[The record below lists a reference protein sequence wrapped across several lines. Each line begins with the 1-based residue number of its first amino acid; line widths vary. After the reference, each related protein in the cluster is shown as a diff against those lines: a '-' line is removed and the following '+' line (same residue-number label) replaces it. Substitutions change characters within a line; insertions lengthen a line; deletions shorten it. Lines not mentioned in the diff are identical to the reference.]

1 MKLRRRLSVFYKL
14 ISMSVVRMMRR
25 NHLDITFY
33 TLLVTAVF
41 IILGPAFMGIG
52 QGQIDDLE
60 EFFLQAQA
68 DSKLRTYFVGSYVQQ
83 EGLPEHVLHVL
94 YSEEV
99 KMLAVSN
106 PLVRIKNGNYR
117 PTSHALAIG
126 RGYPSRMT
134 FGPKMFHPAYNYAD
148 FQSVVQHEAAHAKFW
163 ATGSLNYLD
172 DVDSGENSKVRLR
185 GLFPILFELDAIK
198 TQAEHPSWQQTSEL
212 FRRGQMA
219 YRQKWLDKL
228 ERLGQQSYM
237 YDMKPLLK
245 QIRRTYE

>member
-1 MKLRRRLSVFYKL
+1 
-14 ISMSVVRMMRR
+14 MMQRY
-25 NHLDITFY
+25 HLNITFY
-33 TLLVTAVF
+33 TLLVTGVS
-41 IILGPAFMGIG
+41 IILGPAFIGIALG
-52 QGQIDDLE
+52 QTVDMDVL
-60 EFFLQAQA
+60 FLQAQT
-68 DSKLRTYFVGSYVQQ
+68 DSKLRTYFVRSHIQQ
-83 EGLPEHVLHVL
+83 EGLPEHVLQIL
-94 YSEEV
+94 YSAEV

-106 PLVRIKNGNYR
+106 PLVRTKNGNYR

-134 FGPKMFHPAYNYAD
+134 FGPKMFHPAFNYAD

-172 DVDSGENSKVRLR
+172 DVDISENSKVRIR

-198 TQAEHPSWQQTSEL
+198 TQTEHSSWQQTSES
-212 FRRGQMA
+212 FRRGQMV

-228 ERLGQQSYM
+228 ERLGQQSFM

-245 QIRRTYE
+245 RIRRTYE

>member
-1 MKLRRRLSVFYKL
+1 
-14 ISMSVVRMMRR
+14 MMQS
-25 NHLDITFY
+25 NHSNITFY
-33 TLLVTAVF
+33 TLLVAAVS
-41 IILGPAFMGIG
+41 IILGPAFMGIA
-52 QGQIDDLE
+52 QGQTEDMDVI
-60 EFFLQAQA
+60 FWQAQT
-68 DSKLRTYFVGSYVQQ
+68 DSNLRAYFVISYVQK
-83 EGLPEHVLHVL
+83 EGLPEHVLHLL

-106 PLVRIKNGNYR
+106 PLVRTKNGDYR

-134 FGPKMFHPAYNYAD
+134 FGPKMFDPAYNYAD
-148 FQSVVQHEAAHAKFW
+148 FQNVVQHEAAHAKFW
-163 ATGSLNYLD
+163 ATGALNYLD
-172 DVDSGENSKVRLR
+172 DVDTSENSKVRLR

-198 TQAEHPSWQQTSEL
+198 TQTEHFSWQQTSEV

-228 ERLGQQSYM
+228 ERLGQQSFM

-245 QIRRTYE
+245 RIRRTYE

>member
-1 MKLRRRLSVFYKL
+1 MQRY
-14 ISMSVVRMMRR
+14 
-25 NHLDITFY
+25 HLNITFF
-33 TLLVTAVF
+33 TLLLTGVL
-41 IILGPAFMGIG
+41 IILGPSFMGTV
-52 QGQIDDLE
+52 QGRTDDMGE
-60 EFFLQAQA
+60 RFSQAQTDA
-68 DSKLRTYFVGSYVQQ
+68 KLRTHFVRSYVQQ
-83 EGLPEHVLHVL
+83 EGLPEHVLQVL

-99 KMLAVSN
+99 NTLAVSY
-106 PLVRIKNGNYR
+106 PLVKTENGNYR

-148 FQSVVQHEAAHAKFW
+148 FQSAVQHEAAHAKFW

-172 DVDSGENSKVRLR
+172 DVDTSENSKVRVR

-198 TQAEHPSWQQTSEL
+198 TQTEHSSWQQTSEI
-212 FRRGQMA
+212 FRMGQMA

-228 ERLGQQSYM
+228 EELGQQSFM

-245 QIRRTYE
+245 RIRRTYD

>member
-1 MKLRRRLSVFYKL
+1 
-14 ISMSVVRMMRR
+14 MMQS
-25 NHLDITFY
+25 NQSNITFY
-33 TLLVTAVF
+33 TLLVAAVF
-41 IILGPAFMGIG
+41 IILGPAFMGIA
-52 QGQIDDLE
+52 QDQTADIDVL
-60 EFFLQAQA
+60 FLQAQKN
-68 DSKLRTYFVGSYVQQ
+68 SKLRTYFLKAYVQQ

-106 PLVRIKNGNYR
+106 PLVRTKSGDHR

-148 FQSVVQHEAAHAKFW
+148 FQNVVQHEAAHAKFW
-163 ATGSLNYLD
+163 ATGALNYLD
-172 DVDSGENSKVRLR
+172 DVDTSENSKVRLR

-198 TQAEHPSWQQTSEL
+198 TQTEHFSWQQTSEV

-219 YRQKWLDKL
+219 YRQKWRDKL
-228 ERLGQQSYM
+228 ERLGQQSFM

-245 QIRRTYE
+245 RIRRTYE

>member
-1 MKLRRRLSVFYKL
+1 
-14 ISMSVVRMMRR
+14 MMQRY
-25 NHLDITFY
+25 HLNITFFM
-33 TLLVTAVF
+33 LLVAGVF
-41 IILGPAFMGIG
+41 IILGLAFLGTV
-52 QGQIDDLE
+52 QGQTDDMDVR
-60 EFFLQAQA
+60 FLQAQT
-68 DSKLRTYFVGSYVQQ
+68 DSKLRTYFVRSYVQQ
-83 EGLPEHVLHVL
+83 EGLPEHVLQLL

-106 PLVRIKNGNYR
+106 PLVRTKNGNYR

-134 FGPKMFHPAYNYAD
+134 FGPKMFNPAFNYAD

-172 DVDSGENSKVRLR
+172 DVDTSENSKVRIR

-198 TQAEHPSWQQTSEL
+198 TQTEHSSWQQTSEV
-212 FRRGQMA
+212 FRMGQMA
-219 YRQKWLDKL
+219 YRQKWLNKL
-228 ERLGQQSYM
+228 EKLEQQSFM

-245 QIRRTYE
+245 QIRRTYD

>member
-1 MKLRRRLSVFYKL
+1 
-14 ISMSVVRMMRR
+14 MMQRS
-25 NHLDITFY
+25 HLNITFY

-41 IILGPAFMGIG
+41 IILGPAFIGIA
-52 QGQIDDLE
+52 QGQTVDMDVL
-60 EFFLQAQA
+60 FLQAQK
-68 DSKLRTYFVGSYVQQ
+68 DSKLRTYFVRSHIQQ
-83 EGLPEHVLHVL
+83 EGLPEHVLQVL

-106 PLVRIKNGNYR
+106 PLVRTKNGNYQ

-134 FGPKMFHPAYNYAD
+134 FGPKMFHPAFNYAD
-148 FQSVVQHEAAHAKFW
+148 YQSVVQHEAAHAKFW

-172 DVDSGENSKVRLR
+172 DVDISENSKVRLR

-198 TQAEHPSWQQTSEL
+198 TQTEHSSWQQTSEP
-212 FRRGQMA
+212 FRRGQMV
-219 YRQKWLDKL
+219 YQQKWLDKL
-228 ERLGQQSYM
+228 ERLEQQSFM

-245 QIRRTYE
+245 RIRRTYE

>member
-1 MKLRRRLSVFYKL
+1 MHS
-14 ISMSVVRMMRR
+14 
-25 NHLDITFY
+25 NHLNITFF
-33 TLLVTAVF
+33 TLLVAAVF
-41 IILGPAFMGIG
+41 IIVGPVFMGFA
-52 QGQIDDLE
+52 QGRTDDMDM
-60 EFFLQAQA
+60 FFLQAQT
-68 DSKLRTYFVGSYVQQ
+68 DSNLRTHFVRSYVQQ
-83 EGLPEHVLHVL
+83 EGLPKHVLHVL
-94 YSEEV
+94 YSEDV
-99 KMLAVSN
+99 QMLAVSN
-106 PLVRIKNGNYR
+106 PLVRTNNGDYR

-163 ATGSLNYLD
+163 ATGELNYLD
-172 DVDSGENSKVRLR
+172 GVDTSENSKVRLR

-198 TQAEHPSWQQTSEL
+198 TQTEHSSWQQTSEA

-228 ERLGQQSYM
+228 ERLGQQSFM

-245 QIRRTYE
+245 RIRRTYE

>member
-1 MKLRRRLSVFYKL
+1 MQS
-14 ISMSVVRMMRR
+14 
-25 NHLDITFY
+25 NHLNITFF

-41 IILGPAFMGIG
+41 IIVGPVYMGFA
-52 QGQIDDLE
+52 QGQTDDMDM
-60 EFFLQAQA
+60 FFLQAQT
-68 DSKLRTYFVGSYVQQ
+68 DSNLRNHFVRSYVQQ
-83 EGLPEHVLHVL
+83 EELPEHVLHVL

-99 KMLAVSN
+99 TMLAVSN
-106 PLVRIKNGNYR
+106 PLVRTNNGDYR

-163 ATGSLNYLD
+163 ATGALNYLD
-172 DVDSGENSKVRLR
+172 DVDTSENSKVRIR

-198 TQAEHPSWQQTSEL
+198 TQTEHSSWQQTSEV

-228 ERLGQQSYM
+228 EKLGQQSFM

-245 QIRRTYE
+245 RIRRTYE

>member
-1 MKLRRRLSVFYKL
+1 MQS
-14 ISMSVVRMMRR
+14 
-25 NHLDITFY
+25 NHLNITFF

-41 IILGPAFMGIG
+41 IIVGPVSMGFA
-52 QGQIDDLE
+52 QGQTDDMDM
-60 EFFLQAQA
+60 FFLQAKT
-68 DSKLRTYFVGSYVQQ
+68 DSNLRNHFVRSYVQQ

-99 KMLAVSN
+99 TMLAVSN
-106 PLVRIKNGNYR
+106 PLVRTNNGDYR

-126 RGYPSRMT
+126 RGYSSRMT

-163 ATGSLNYLD
+163 ATGALNYLD
-172 DVDSGENSKVRLR
+172 GVDTSENSKVRLR

-198 TQAEHPSWQQTSEL
+198 TQTEHSSWQQTSEV

-228 ERLGQQSYM
+228 ERLGQQSFM

-245 QIRRTYE
+245 RIRRTYE

>member
-1 MKLRRRLSVFYKL
+1 
-14 ISMSVVRMMRR
+14 MMQRY
-25 NHLDITFY
+25 HLNITFY
-33 TLLVTAVF
+33 TLLVTGVS
-41 IILGPAFMGIG
+41 IILGPAFIGIALG
-52 QGQIDDLE
+52 QKVDMDVL
-60 EFFLQAQA
+60 FLQAQT
-68 DSKLRTYFVGSYVQQ
+68 DSKLRTYFVRSFIQR
-83 EGLPEHVLHVL
+83 EGLPEHVLQVL

-106 PLVRIKNGNYR
+106 PLVRTKNGNYR

-126 RGYPSRMT
+126 RCYPSRMT
-134 FGPKMFHPAYNYAD
+134 FGPKIFHPAYNYAD

-172 DVDSGENSKVRLR
+172 DVDISENSKVRIR

-198 TQAEHPSWQQTSEL
+198 TQTEHSSWQQTSES
-212 FRRGQMA
+212 FRRGQIV

-228 ERLGQQSYM
+228 ERLEQQSFM

-245 QIRRTYE
+245 RIRRTYE